1 MAGHRMGTTQRI
13 AAALAG
19 IGMLLSVSACAS
31 TTTTDATT
39 ANEAYCA
46 SSASVRSELVT
57 LKDMVSS
64 GDATRNEISD
74 QAQVVLDAAVVARKD
89 SNNLTESVRADV
101 LAADE
106 AFRDAILEI
115 PSTTSTAAEA
125 AEAYKAAIDAYY
137 TSTDTARA
145 ALDC

>member
-1 MAGHRMGTTQRI
+1 MAGHWMGTTRRI

-19 IGMLLSVSACAS
+19 IGIVLMVSACAS
-31 TTTTDATT
+31 TPTTDATT

-57 LKDMVSS
+57 LKDMVTS

-89 SNNLTESVRADV
+89 SNNLTESVRADIQ
-101 LAADE
+101 AADE
-106 AFRDAILEI
+106 AFRDAILAI

-125 AEAYKAAIDAYY
+125 AEAYKTAIDAYD
-137 TSTDTARA
+137 TSIDTTRA